1 MKLENIDELRVALAC
16 ADTGSLT
23 RSAQRLHI
31 TPAAASA
38 ALKKLESR
46 LGVRLFE
53 RSTRSM
59 RITPGGELFCQY
71 ARRALDLLDEGQ
83 AQLHDDGVQ
92 LVGTIRLAASSD
104 LTRRVL
110 LDWLDDFLQE
120 HPAVELQLAVSDTLT
135 DVVRDQVD
143 LALRYGELD
152 DSRLVARRLLTT
164 RRVVCAAPAYLARH
178 GAPQHPGELVRHECL
193 SFMIRGRRVLQWPF
207 ERNDGQE
214 TLSVRV
220 QGRRSADDAEIAH
233 RWALAGHGILCK
245 SEIDVHAHLASGA
258 LVRLLPDWQGI
269 TMPLHAVLPSNR
281 FVPARVR
288 ALVDTL
294 ARRFEASGMGLPAP
308 LTHAGGPASLP
319 SSP

>member
-1 MKLENIDELRVALAC
+1 MKLENIDELRLALGC

-23 RSAQRLHI
+23 ASAARLHI

-38 ALKKLESR
+38 SLKKLEAR

-59 RITPGGELFCQY
+59 RITPAGELFVDY
-71 ARRALDLLDEGQ
+71 ARRALDLLDEAQGQ
-83 AQLHDDGVQ
+83 LQEGGSQ
-92 LVGTIRLAASSD
+92 LVGAIRLAASSD

-110 LDWLDDFLQE
+110 LDWLDDFLAA
-120 HPAVELQLAVSDTLT
+120 HPGVELQLAVSDTLT

-152 DSRLVARRLLTT
+152 DSRLVARRLATS
-164 RRVVCAAPAYLARH
+164 RRVTCASPDYVARH
-178 GAPQHPGELVRHECL
+178 GLPSHPSELARHECL
-193 SFMIRGRRVLQWPF
+193 SFVIRGRRVLQWPYA
-207 ERNDGQE
+207 RNDGSE
-214 TLSVRV
+214 TCTVRV
-220 QGRRSADDAEIAH
+220 HGRRSADDAEIVH
-233 RWALAGHGILCK
+233 RWALAGHGVLCK

-269 TMPLHAVLPSNR
+269 RLPLHAVMPSRR

-288 ALVDTL
+288 ALVDHL
-294 ARRFEASGMGLPAP
+294 AERFRRTGMDLEAGTPSGPS
-308 LTHAGGPASLP
+308 LTSEP
-319 SSP
+319 